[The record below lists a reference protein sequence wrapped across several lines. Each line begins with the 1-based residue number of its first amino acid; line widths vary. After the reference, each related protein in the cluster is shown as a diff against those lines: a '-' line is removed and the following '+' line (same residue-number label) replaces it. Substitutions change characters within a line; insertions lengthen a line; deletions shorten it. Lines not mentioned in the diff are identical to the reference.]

1 MSVPNIAR
9 IAREKLDAIRVNGTY
24 REMRVLAGPQGP
36 RMRVDGKDV
45 LLFAGN
51 NYLDLASHPEVT
63 LAAARAARDHGCAA
77 GGSRLISGN
86 LDLHEE
92 LEREIA
98 QFQGCEAALVF
109 STGYMA
115 NLGAIPALL
124 GPGDVLVSDA
134 LNHASIVDSARLS
147 RARTRIFPH
156 GDIDA
161 LDTILAEERR
171 SQERRGQEERRILI
185 AVDGLYSMDGIRV
198 RDGRVCGSG
207 LHRNRGFSVAPYRV
221 WR

>member
-1 MSVPNIAR
+1 MTVREAAR
-9 IAREKLDAIRVNGTY
+9 IAEEKLEAIRVNGTY
-24 REMRVLAGPQGP
+24 REMRVLSGPLGP

-124 GPGDVLVSDA
+124 GPSDVLVSDA
-134 LNHASIVDSARLS
+134 LNHASIVDGARLS

-171 SQERRGQEERRILI
+171 GQERRILI
-185 AVDGLYSMDGIRV
+185 AVDGLYSMDGDIAPLAEIVERS
-198 RDGRVCGSG
+198 RHYHAMLLES
-207 LHRNRGFSVAPYRV
+207 HR
-221 WR
+221 